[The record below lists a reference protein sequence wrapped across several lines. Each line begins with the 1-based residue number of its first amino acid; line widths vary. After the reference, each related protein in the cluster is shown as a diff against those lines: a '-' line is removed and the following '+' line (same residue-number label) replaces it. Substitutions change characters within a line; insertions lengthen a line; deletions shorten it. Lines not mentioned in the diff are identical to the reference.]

1 MNVTRDRQARTLTLT
16 LEDHIVRMAES
27 FQLTDAKAL
36 GTPMEPKL
44 MLAASK
50 EGDELLGPKVPYRA
64 IVGSLLYVA
73 TWGRPDIAFA
83 VTQLARFQTAPAIK
97 HWNAAKH
104 VLRYLLG
111 TKDVGLCYGPGS
123 AGVSAESAALLPP
136 HRLVQHV
143 GQEQLCG
150 YVDASYAEDTDTR
163 RSQSAYVFML
173 GGAAIS
179 WRSKLQKTVAQ
190 SSTEAEYMSLSDAV
204 NEARYLRKLYKDVYG
219 REHAGPVV
227 MFEDN
232 QSAIKSASNPDGV
245 TRIKHMDV
253 RYHNVRGQVAAGV
266 VKLVYISTEEQAADC
281 LTKSLERV
289 KVVKFRQ
296 TIFGRSQVG

>member
-1 MNVTRDRQARTLTLT
+1 VWGCATG
-16 LEDHIVRMAES
+16 S
-27 FQLTDAKAL
+27 
-36 GTPMEPKL
+36 
-44 MLAASK
+44 AAS
-50 EGDELLGPKVPYRA
+50 A
-64 IVGSLLYVA
+64 S
-73 TWGRPDIAFA
+73 
-83 VTQLARFQTAPAIK
+83 Q
-97 HWNAAKH
+97 
-104 VLRYLLG
+104 
-111 TKDVGLCYGPGS
+111 
-123 AGVSAESAALLPP
+123 LLPP
-136 HRLVQHV
+136 HQLSQHV
-143 GQEQLCG
+143 GKDQLCG

-173 GGAAIS
+173 SGAAIS

-227 MFEDN
+227 LFEDN

-253 RYHNVRGQVAAGV
+253 RYHNVRGQVSAGV